1 MGIVKYEVN
10 IIRSILAYTRPKNKE
25 YLRVLRNLKNFSRE
39 KSQNLSGIFDVWSGF
54 LRPSH
59 FNVRYAVLQKFLGAL
74 HKAALFVQAARVH
87 LCFELYR
94 VSAEDAVCG
103 GSRRR

>member
-59 FNVRYAVLQKFLGAL
+59 FNVRDAVLEKFPGAL
-74 HKAALFVQAARVH
+74 REAALFIQAARVD
-87 LCFELYR
+87 LRFELYR
-94 VSAEDAVCG
+94 VSAEDALTG
-103 GSRRR
+103 